1 MGPSTSSGTCS
12 CDSAVIVLCSGSGVM
27 SVLWCGSGVE
37 VMWCGV
43 LVAWCDGGALV
54 LWCGGGGVEVVVL
67 CQYYGVA
74 VVWRWC
80 DSSLVWW

>member
-37 VMWCGV
+37 VV
-43 LVAWCDGGALV
+43 
-54 LWCGGGGVEVVVL
+54 
-67 CQYYGVA
+67 
-74 VVWRWC
+74 
-80 DSSLVWW
+80 